1 MVPANVSVE
10 NRASVENQA
19 SKPSETT
26 PHQAGMGAILT
37 QQGVAFRVWAPHA
50 QAVSVVGDF
59 NDWRETQHPLSQEYR
74 EQIEDHEQAGATPES
89 VASGFWYGEV
99 TGLSVGAEY
108 LYALNLGE
116 NWVTRIDPYAKEV
129 TNSMGH
135 SVVADPE
142 FDWQDDT
149 FELPPRNELI
159 IYEMH
164 IGTFAKDAGDGQ
176 PGTLSAAIR
185 QLDHLKCMGVN
196 CVEIMPL
203 AEFAGDFS
211 WGYNPAHIFA
221 VESSYGGPKVFKEF
235 VREAHQRGIGVI
247 LDVVYNHFG
256 PSDLSLWQFDGWSEN
271 QLGGIY
277 FYNDWRAETPWGS
290 TRPDYGRPEVRQY
303 MCDNALHWLEEFHCD
318 GLRFDMTLYIRSVRG
333 DGDPG
338 GDLPDG
344 WSLTQWIN
352 SEIHA
357 RHPQALTIAEDL
369 HNKDELT
376 APVERGGAAF
386 SAQWDAR
393 FVHPVR
399 EVLIEPDD
407 DERSLDSIKGA
418 IFATFNGD
426 AFERVIYTE
435 SHDEVANGKARIP
448 SEVMPLETRNWF
460 AQKRAT
466 LGLAL
471 VMTTPGIPMVF
482 QGQEFLE
489 DGWFRDDVPLDW
501 DKAIELKGILRLF
514 RDLCHLRINN
524 KGVSRGLTG
533 SGLAL
538 LYEDHTAKILV
549 FHRWHTPA
557 PHDDIV
563 VILNFYRE
571 SRQIEFNFPYAAT
584 WQLELNSDARIYSPE
599 FANTP
604 CIDQLNLQ
612 DEATNPAHH
621 VSLEVGPYSALIFS
635 RQA

>member
-10 NRASVENQA
+10 NRASIEGQ
-19 SKPSETT
+19 SSQSSEAVK
-26 PHQAGMGAILT
+26 HHAGMGAILT
-37 QQGVAFRVWAPHA
+37 EQGVAFRVWAPHA

-59 NDWRETQHPLSQEYR
+59 NDWQETQHPLSQEYR
-74 EQIEDHEQAGATPES
+74 EPTEDHEQAGTAPES

-108 LYALNLGE
+108 LYALKLGE

-129 TNSMGH
+129 TNSVGH

-142 FDWQDDT
+142 FDWQDDA
-149 FELPPRNELI
+149 FQLPPRNELI

-185 QLDHLKCMGVN
+185 QLDHLKRMGVN

-221 VESSYGGPKVFKEF
+221 VESSYGGPKAFKEF
-235 VREAHQRGIGVI
+235 VREAHKRGIGVI

-290 TRPDYGRPEVRQY
+290 TRPDYSRPEVRQY
-303 MCDNALHWLEEFHCD
+303 LRDNALYWLDEFHCD

-338 GDLPDG
+338 CDLPDG

-407 DERSLDSIKGA
+407 DARSLDSIKGA

-426 AFERVIYTE
+426 PFERVIYTE

-448 SEVMPLETRNWF
+448 SEVMPHETRNWF

-514 RDLCHLRINN
+514 RDLCHLRVDK

-533 SGLAL
+533 SGIAL
-538 LYEDHTAKILV
+538 LHEDHAAKTLA
-549 FHRWHTPA
+549 FHRWHTSA
-557 PHDDIV
+557 PQDDIV

-571 SRQIEFNFPYAAT
+571 PRKVEFNFPHAAT
-584 WQLELNSDARIYSPE
+584 WQLELNSDASIYSPE
-599 FANTP
+599 FANTA
-604 CIDQLNLQ
+604 CIDHLNLQ
-612 DEATNPAHH
+612 DETANPAHH
-621 VSLEVGPYSALIFS
+621 ASLEVGPYSALIFS
-635 RQA
+635 RQT